1 MGKIHPQENWATEYL
16 KLVPTLFDFT
26 KFISNSCCNRYV
38 QDGPITLIVIRLP
51 HKSSWLAPK
60 KVAPSLF
67 FKGTPSGSNQE
78 SSNDRR
84 TAMHETCK
92 S

>member
-16 KLVPTLFDFT
+16 KLVPTLFGRT
-26 KFISNSCCNRYV
+26 KFTVTSPSIQDSPNGTISLTG
-38 QDGPITLIVIRLP
+38 QRLYEE
-51 HKSSWLAPK
+51 APVLLPRK
-60 KVAPSLF
+60 LHRPFLGAMPN
-67 FKGTPSGSNQE
+67 GSNQE
-78 SSNDRR
+78 SSNDRQ